1 MRSSAWRTNFFH
13 EPPYPEALLNRR
25 TRSDTYP
32 AMDALS
38 DVLRVVRLTGG
49 VFLDARFTAPWSV
62 AGRVEP
68 EEIRAFVDRPQGVI
82 GFHYVV
88 SGRMIV
94 TVEGG
99 APIEV
104 TAGEIILTP
113 RNDFHTLASAPNITP
128 VQAAVIVAE
137 GAGIG
142 LLDYGGGGTETHMV
156 CGYLGSDVQTNPVV
170 AALPP
175 LLKLNVGATAGGAWI
190 AQSFAYAAHQL
201 AEGAVGA
208 STVISKLS
216 ELMFVEAVRRHVE
229 SLPPEETG
237 WLAGLRDQAVGK
249 ALALMHTEPNRDW
262 CAEGL
267 ASAVNLSRSAFA
279 ERFSALIGQPPM
291 KYLTNWRMQVAAH
304 KLRENRS
311 TISQIAF
318 DVRYESEAAF
328 TRAFRREM
336 GAPPAAWRK
345 QSTPQ
350 SYASQPDISAAS
362 PTM

>member
-1 MRSSAWRTNFFH
+1 
-13 EPPYPEALLNRR
+13 
-25 TRSDTYP
+25 
-32 AMDALS
+32 MDALS

-49 VFLDARFTAPWSV
+49 VFLDARFTAPWSL

-68 EEIRAFVDRPQGVI
+68 EEIRAFVERPQGVI

-94 TVEGG
+94 TAQGG

-104 TAGEIILTP
+104 TGGEIILTP
-113 RNDFHTLASAPNITP
+113 RNDLHTLASALNLTTVSAGAIM
-128 VQAAVIVAE
+128 AE

-142 LLDYGGGGTETHMV
+142 SLEHGGGGEETHMV
-156 CGYLGSDVQTNPVV
+156 CGYLGSDTATNPVV

-175 LLKLNVGATAGGAWI
+175 LLKLNVAATPGGAWI
-190 AQSFAYAAHQL
+190 AQSFTFAAQQL

-208 STVISKLS
+208 STIISKLS
-216 ELMFVEAVRRHVE
+216 ELMFVEAVRRHIE

-237 WLAGLRDQAVGK
+237 WLAGLRDAAIGK
-249 ALALMHTEPNRDW
+249 ALALLHTEPNRDW
-262 CAEGL
+262 SAEAL
-267 ASAVNLSRSAFA
+267 ATAVNLSRSAFA
-279 ERFSALIGQPPM
+279 ERFTTLIGQPPM

-304 KLRENRS
+304 KLRENRL

-318 DVRYESEAAF
+318 DVGYESEAAF

-345 QSTPQ
+345 QATPSLQ
-350 SYASQPDISAAS
+350 LQPDAREAS
-362 PTM
+362 SST

>member
-1 MRSSAWRTNFFH
+1 
-13 EPPYPEALLNRR
+13 
-25 TRSDTYP
+25 
-32 AMDALS
+32 MDALS

-68 EEIRAFVDRPQGVI
+68 EEMRAFVDRPQGVI

-94 TVEGG
+94 TVQGS
-99 APIEV
+99 APVEV
-104 TAGEIILTP
+104 TAGEIVLTP
-113 RNDFHTLASAPNITP
+113 RNDIHTLASAPNIAP
-128 VQAAVIVAE
+128 IQAAVIVAE

-142 LLDYGGGGTETHMV
+142 SLDYGGGGTETHMV

-190 AQSFAYAAHQL
+190 AQSFAFAAHQL

-208 STVISKLS
+208 STIISKLS
-216 ELMFVEAVRRHVE
+216 ELMFVEAVRRHIE

-249 ALALMHTEPNRDW
+249 ALALMHTDPHRDW

-267 ASAVNLSRSAFA
+267 AAEVNLSRSTFA

-291 KYLTNWRMQVAAH
+291 KYLTHWRMQVAAH
-304 KLRENRS
+304 KLRENRC

-318 DVRYESEAAF
+318 DVGYESEAAF

-350 SYASQPDISAAS
+350 SFVSSQPDISVAIPS
-362 PTM
+362 I